1 MGCAG
6 SIILNEDL
14 NLIFRSTLNNISFK
28 VVTARLEGCGCF
40 RLYQKNGSK
49 GRSQLVKKRGVNKV
63 NLKGVGSIDKEKC
76 VIDTKLQQTNTLLQ
90 NTSNKMGT
98 SYLTATNAT
107 TNSVRISSVKNTT
120 AM

>member
-49 GRSQLVKKRGVNKV
+49 GRSQLVKKRGVNQV
-63 NLKGVGSIDKEKC
+63 NLKRVGSIVKEKC
-76 VIDTKLQQTNTLLQ
+76 VIDLKLQRENKLLKDTD
-90 NTSNKMGT
+90 TSFHMT
-98 SYLTATNAT
+98 EMDTFFSAAMDAT
-107 TNSVRISSVKNTT
+107 TSLAMTT
-120 AM
+120 S